1 MKEESRIV
9 EETRQ
14 KIATGELTYDQMKE
28 KLIAAINKEYEK
40 EGEPNITLIN
50 ACEELLAELATD
62 GQPLPESHE
71 KQYGEVIRQN
81 IQVSYHAKRSVV
93 FAKRIAVFLV
103 VIVLLFGGGEI
114 FLHRQWFEHGTT
126 DDEQQHTIQGFEID
140 PGLVAKAIAAEEDA
154 RFLSTSD
161 YQEVTSFLG
170 FSLPE
175 TIFLHD
181 WTIDLFVA
189 AIQPF
194 YIKLTIRYV
203 RESTNDIV
211 TAQVCMYSDQS
222 NAYAAFE
229 QNREGRQEYIYGIE
243 GYHSRNIDN
252 NIITWIKNNC
262 LWYCYGN
269 VSDEQLTEIQKQ
281 IIGGNNH
288 EKTSNSVISNSCIVS
303 LKYWMRIRSI

>member
-14 KIATGELTYDQMKE
+14 KIASGELTYDQMKE

-103 VIVLLFGGGEI
+103 VLVLLFGGGEI

-175 TIFLHD
+175 TIFLRD
-181 WTIDLFVA
+181 WIIDLFVVE
-189 AIQPF
+189 IQPF
-194 YIKLTIRYV
+194 YIKLTIRYMSS
-203 RESTNDIV
+203 ESKEIIN
-211 TAQVCMYSDQS
+211 AQVCIFSEAE
-222 NAYAAFE
+222 NAYASFE
-229 QNREGRQEYIYGIE
+229 QKQEGTKKYIQGKEI
-243 GYHSRNIDN
+243 YHSN
-252 NIITWIKNNC
+252 NKEANVMLWLDKNCTWRCFGKVTDDTLIEII
-262 LWYCYGN
+262 
-269 VSDEQLTEIQKQ
+269 KQ
-281 IIGGNNH
+281 IN
-288 EKTSNSVISNSCIVS
+288 
-303 LKYWMRIRSI
+303 RSE